1 MNINE
6 YTEISKNII
15 VPEIVINR
23 FEETMDSIKG
33 KSTKQEVNYK
43 AVSWS
48 VFDIVTKV
56 AAVVI
61 AVLVFTLAGIST
73 KAFIS
78 NRLRIKNTPD
88 AEVITLYENVF
99 KNYTGMF
106 SRELTEEELVLE
118 MECFDK
124 YVNDQA
130 SPKNQI
136 SIVEF
141 KTDYTGKGVAY
152 CKEDGIIH
160 LPNKNINEEEMLECI
175 EFTQFSLYVDYERY
189 KTATNPD
196 YYLNDLRK
204 LTSKEVEDIYIAYYG
219 ACTDTALF
227 SRELTKSEQIML
239 RNYRKLYK
247 YSDKK
252 PEKEILIIDD
262 GSEYDGVGVAFCK
275 TTCCFYIPESE
286 LTEEDVLEILDLDIK
301 ADYCLRRLDE
311 EIADGLRT
319 ERPYIEPVHR
329 DRTITIDQDL
339 EVDSNIMSYPWINA
353 YSKVVEA
360 EFERIKALWPGDASS
375 YYANVCFIY
384 LNDDDIPEMLLKIAT
399 IDSDYDDR
407 CNYRDIIYTYKDEEA
422 VKVNASD
429 SELRDLYN
437 YLGEFKYVE
446 RKGMVYY
453 DSCYEHV
460 LLTLEVG
467 EDEEAISSDH
477 LTRVDTWNS
486 DFTSCVQS
494 KSNLYIEHR
503 IIDKT
508 DLNGMRAWDNAR
520 FDEEYYINVTGIN
533 IEGNL
538 DVVYGDRSSAE
549 EYELAN
555 ENLWQGEEYITLEV
569 ADFDKIYME
578 DNVMESLAKVY
589 MKK

>member
-23 FEETMDSIKG
+23 FEETIDSIKG

-43 AVSWS
+43 AVNWS

-61 AVLVFTLAGIST
+61 VVLVFTLAGIST

-99 KNYTGMF
+99 KNYKGMF

-124 YVNDQA
+124 YVNDQV

-152 CKEDGIIH
+152 CKEDGFIH

-175 EFTQFSLYVDYERY
+175 EFTQFSLYIDYERY
-189 KTATNPD
+189 RAATDPN
-196 YYLNDLRK
+196 YYLNDLWA
-204 LTSKEVEDIYIAYYG
+204 LSSKEVEEIYLAYFG

-227 SRELTKSEQIML
+227 SRELTTSESIML

-252 PEKEILIIDD
+252 PEKLIPVISDETEYT
-262 GSEYDGVGVAFCK
+262 GSGVAFCK
-275 TTCCFYIPESE
+275 TTCCFYIPDSE
-286 LTEEDVLEILDLDIK
+286 LTAEEVLEILDWEIK
-301 ADYCLRRLDE
+301 AEYSLVRLDE
-311 EIADGLRT
+311 EIEDGLRT
-319 ERPYIEPVHR
+319 ERPFIEPVHR
-329 DRTITIDQDL
+329 NRIITIDSLMEADEDIVEL
-339 EVDSNIMSYPWINA
+339 PWVKA
-353 YSKVVEA
+353 YSAVIEK
-360 EFERIKALWPGDASS
+360 EFDKAKALLPEDASS
-375 YYANVCFIY
+375 YYANVCFIF
-384 LNDDDIPEMLLKIAT
+384 LNDDDVPEMLFKMSIT
-399 IDSDYDDR
+399 DFDYDDR
-407 CNYRDIIYTYKDEEA
+407 CNYRDIIYTYKNGEA
-422 VKVNASD
+422 VKIDANE

-437 YLGEFKYVE
+437 DNGKFKYVE
-446 RKGMVYY
+446 RKGMVYL
-453 DSCYEHV
+453 DSYSEQPLV
-460 LLTLEVG
+460 TLEVG
-467 EDEEAISSDH
+467 DDEEDIPTDS
-477 LTRVDTWNS
+477 LTRVDVWNS
-486 DFTSCVQS
+486 DFSSCVQS
-494 KSNLYIEHR
+494 KSNIYIEHR

-508 DLNGMRAWDNAR
+508 DLNGMRAWDNAS
-520 FDEEYYINVTGIN
+520 FVEEYYINVTGVNTESIPN
-533 IEGNL
+533 
-538 DVVYGDRSSAE
+538 VVYGNKVSKE
-549 EYELAN
+549 EYERAN
-555 ENLWQGEEYITLEV
+555 EALWQGEEYITLEV
-569 ADFDKIYME
+569 SDFDKIYIE
-578 DNVMESLAKVY
+578 DNVVESLAKVY
-589 MKK
+589 AK